1 MRSKTVYKNLNPQFN
16 EILHYDGI
24 TDEDLDAKMLR
35 LTVLDE
41 DKFGFDYIGEYR
53 LPLKTLLRNE
63 LNEFN
68 VSLEPV
74 KGVMKRY
81 N

>member
-1 MRSKTVYKNLNPQFN
+1 LNPQFN